1 VTSAVVEPVDRG
13 AGATG
18 EGTSRLRTRPSARD
32 AAGFLLTALGGFV
45 AAIGALLTWVTVGI
59 PDESAHT
66 EIRGVDLIEGR
77 VVLLC
82 AALVLGAV
90 IAGRLARSVP
100 GRRALAVLAATAGLA
115 AAAIGAS
122 FLLHGAD
129 RPAVVAA
136 VGIPRELWER
146 FGVFRNVGIGP
157 VLALVGGL
165 ASVTW
170 GVLAVAGRR
179 PVPSIAAD
187 AG

>member
-1 VTSAVVEPVDRG
+1 
-13 AGATG
+13 
-18 EGTSRLRTRPSARD
+18 
-32 AAGFLLTALGGFV
+32 
-45 AAIGALLTWVTVGI
+45 VTVGI

-66 EIRGVDLIEGR
+66 EISGVDLMEGR

-90 IAGRLARSVP
+90 IAGRLAGSLAT
-100 GRRALAVLAATAGLA
+100 RRALAVFAASAGLA

-146 FGVFRNVGIGP
+146 FGVFRNIGIGP
-157 VLALVGGL
+157 ILILVGGL

-170 GVLAVAGRR
+170 AAIAVVGGRR
-179 PVPSIAAD
+179 APSIVAD
-187 AG
+187 VG

>member
-1 VTSAVVEPVDRG
+1 MTSAIVGSVDGG
-13 AGATG
+13 ADAAG
-18 EGTSRLRTRPSARD
+18 ERSSRLGARPTARD
-32 AAGFLLTALGGFV
+32 AVGFLLTALGGFV

-59 PDESAHT
+59 PNESDHT

-77 VVLLC
+77 VVLAC

-90 IAGRLARSVP
+90 IAGRLAGSVRA
-100 GRRALAVLAATAGLA
+100 RRGLAVFAAIAGLTAATIA
-115 AAAIGAS
+115 AW
-122 FLLHGAD
+122 FLLRGAD

-165 ASVTW
+165 ASVAW
-170 GVLAVAGRR
+170 AVLAVAGRR
-179 PVPSIAAD
+179 PAPSTAAD
-187 AG
+187 VG